1 MAQSKPLDL
10 RFALVSTPRI
20 SVIMPTF
27 NSSRYISEAVDS
39 VLAQSE
45 TDVELLIVDGGSKD
59 RTVEIIR
66 SYEARDSRVRYVP
79 NPDDKGPAHAR
90 ATGIRASSGRFIAF
104 LDADDLWLPSKLAE
118 QVGFMESAGVDF
130 SYTYYSGMSADGT
143 QVMCPHSAYASYSF
157 WKMMASRG
165 IGTLTVILRRDLLS
179 EDVLAHQK
187 KSHGEELLW
196 WLLILR
202 KGHVARLYPKDLAR
216 YRDTEGSL
224 STFRWRHQS
233 TVWDTYRNEMGM
245 NPVLSGLLYACYMT
259 DVAVRRIRTLVCTR
273 LRRP

>member
-1 MAQSKPLDL
+1 MNP
-10 RFALVSTPRI
+10 PRV
-20 SVIMPTF
+20 SVIMPAF
-27 NSSRYISEAVDS
+27 NSSRYIAEAVES

-45 TDVELLIVDGGSKD
+45 SDVELLIVDGGSKD
-59 RTVEIIR
+59 RTVDIIR
-66 SYEARDSRVRYVP
+66 DYEARDSRVKYVP

-90 ATGIRASSGRFIAF
+90 ATGIRASSGRFVAF
-104 LDADDLWLPSKLAE
+104 LDADDLWLPTKLAE

-130 SYTYYSGMSADGT
+130 SYTYYSGMSADGSD
-143 QVMCPHSAYASYSF
+143 VMCPHSAYASYSF

-165 IGTLTVILRRDLLS
+165 IGTLTVVIRRELLS

-202 KGHVARLYPKDLAR
+202 KGHTARLYPKDLAR

-245 NPVLSGLLYACYMT
+245 NPVLSGVLYASYMT
-259 DVAVRRIRTLVCTR
+259 DVAIRRLRTLICTR
-273 LRRP
+273 LRRA

>member
-1 MAQSKPLDL
+1 MSAPK
-10 RFALVSTPRI
+10 I
-20 SVIMPTF
+20 SVIMPAF
-27 NSSRYISEAVDS
+27 NSSRYIREAVDS
-39 VLAQSE
+39 VSAQSE
-45 TDVELLIVDGGSKD
+45 PDFELLIVDGGSKD
-59 RTVEIIR
+59 RTVDIIR
-66 SYEARDSRVRYVP
+66 EYAQRDPRIRYVP

-90 ATGIRASSGRFIAF
+90 ATGVRASQGRFIAF
-104 LDADDLWLPSKLAE
+104 LDADDVWLPTKLTE
-118 QVGFMESAGVDF
+118 QVGYMEEQGVDF
-130 SYTYYSGMSADGT
+130 SYTYYSGMSADGSM
-143 QVMCPHSAYASYSF
+143 VMCPHSAYASYSF

-165 IGTLTVILRRDLLS
+165 IGTLTVVIRRELLS

-245 NPVLSGLLYACYMT
+245 NPVLSGVLYASYMT
-259 DVAVRRIRTLVCTR
+259 DVAIRRLRTLVCTR
-273 LRRP
+273 MRRA